1 VIIRAAYT
9 MGLEADI
16 VVDTFVLTY
25 SLSEKWFP
33 SSGLIV
39 TQA

>member
-9 MGLEADI
+9 MGLEANI
-16 VVDTFVLTY
+16 VVDTFALTY
-25 SLSEKWFP
+25 SLSESYVP
-33 SSGLIV
+33 SSSAIV